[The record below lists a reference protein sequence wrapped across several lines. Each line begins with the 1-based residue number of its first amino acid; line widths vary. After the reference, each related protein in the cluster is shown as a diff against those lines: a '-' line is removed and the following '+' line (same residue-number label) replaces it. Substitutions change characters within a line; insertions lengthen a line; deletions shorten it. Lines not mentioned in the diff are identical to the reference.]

1 MSNDPL
7 LDEEEGANWLTTY
20 GDLVTLLLC
29 FFVIL
34 YAMSTLD
41 KKKFE
46 LAAESLK
53 SSFGTGFYREYI
65 ESPESPDIEI
75 DLDKKTSGKENV
87 IKDIKKFIKRKRV
100 GKYIKLKEF
109 EGAITITL
117 SGGLLFGS
125 GKATLKPKAKPILN
139 DVISIISEYE
149 EYNVNIKGHTD
160 NVRMRSSKYPSN
172 WELSAVRATTVLRY
186 VVYGG
191 ISPKR
196 LTATG
201 YAHTMPVKPNNS
213 SVNRAKNRRVEFV
226 LIKKPT

>member
-1 MSNDPL
+1 MSDPL
-7 LDEEEGANWLTTY
+7 LEEEEGATWLTTY

-65 ESPESPDIEI
+65 ESPESPDTEI
-75 DLDKKTSGKENV
+75 PLDTNSFGEEDV
-87 IKDIKKFIKRKRV
+87 VKDIKKFIKQKKV
-100 GKYIKLKEF
+100 GKYIKLKELD
-109 EGAITITL
+109 GVITITL
-117 SGGLLFGS
+117 SGGLLFSS
-125 GKATLKPKAKPILN
+125 GKSNLKPKARKVLD

-160 NVRMRSSKYPSN
+160 NVKVRSARFPSN

-196 LTATG
+196 MTATG
-201 YAHTMPVKPNNS
+201 YAHTIPVRPNNS
-213 SVNRAKNRRVEFV
+213 TANRKKNRRVEFV
-226 LIKKPT
+226 LVKK

>member
-7 LDEEEGANWLTTY
+7 LEEEEGATWLTTY

-65 ESPESPDIEI
+65 ENPENPDTEI
-75 DLDKKTSGKENV
+75 QLDKKTFGKENV
-87 IKDIKKFIKRKRV
+87 VKDIKKFIKQRRV

-109 EGAITITL
+109 DGKITITL

-125 GKATLKPKAKPILN
+125 GQAVLKPKARPILD

-149 EYNVNIKGHTD
+149 EYKVNIKGHTD
-160 NVRMRSSKYPSN
+160 NVNIRSAKYPSN
-172 WELSAVRATTVLRY
+172 WELSAIRATSVLRY

-201 YAHTMPVKPNNS
+201 YAHTMPIKPNNS
-213 SVNRAKNRRVEFV
+213 SVNRGKNRRVEFV
-226 LIKKPT
+226 LIKK